1 MVQEA
6 LWPGIPPNHPQEATA
21 GLDISSDDEMLVLF
35 TTEVGEDI
43 ATMRL
48 ALQQLEQDERLD
60 SPAFLALK
68 RTAHKVAGTAAAIG
82 WDSMS
87 KIAPHMETV
96 IRLLEGG
103 AIVYLTGLIALGHAV
118 GALESTLQ
126 TIVSPAHA
134 HLHSFLAPPDAY

>member
-68 RTAHKVAGTAAAIG
+68 RTAHKVAGTPAPFG
-82 WDSMS
+82 LDSVS
-87 KIAPHMETV
+87 KIARPM
-96 IRLLEGG
+96 RP
-103 AIVYLTGLIALGHAV
+103 AIQFLAGVAMVYLTRYIALRPS
-118 GALESTLQ
+118 LT
-126 TIVSPAHA
+126 T
-134 HLHSFLAPPDAY
+134 

>member
-1 MVQEA
+1 MDDTNSPFHKDELSPEDLEVLRTFHAIEEPAADMLQEA

-60 SPAFLALK
+60 SPAFLALEP
-68 RTAHKVAGTAAAIG
+68 TAPQVAGTTRG
-82 WDSMS
+82 NSS
-87 KIAPHMETV
+87 GSV
-96 IRLLEGG
+96 
-103 AIVYLTGLIALGHAV
+103 
-118 GALESTLQ
+118 
-126 TIVSPAHA
+126 
-134 HLHSFLAPPDAY
+134 